1 MSMTTKIRLSPLIC
15 PRCLKTSAHAS
26 TRCVRGSMACAILC
40 RPQRA
45 GLRGAACF
53 VPHDLP
59 SSQASRL
66 PGGEAADADCA
77 GVQFSCR
84 SPFVAVRHSHR
95 VATLHSWTR
104 ACILPAHSDPRR
116 WFPVAILRRC
126 FPGST
131 PGSTYGG
138 GSMMT
143 YLIPDL
149 PSWPK
154 VSRSTGTRKSCR
166 ACKRT
171 QRRRCSDY

>member
-26 TRCVRGSMACAILC
+26 TRCVRGQWPAPYYADRNAPVCV
-40 RPQRA
+40 
-45 GLRGAACF
+45 
-53 VPHDLP
+53 VPHVSCRMICPPPKPVVYQEVRRRMPTVLACSLVVVLPSLRYATRIGWPHSIAGRVLVSCLLILIRVAGSPLRFYVAASRDLP
-59 SSQASRL
+59 
-66 PGGEAADADCA
+66 
-77 GVQFSCR
+77 
-84 SPFVAVRHSHR
+84 
-95 VATLHSWTR
+95 
-104 ACILPAHSDPRR
+104 
-116 WFPVAILRRC
+116 
-126 FPGST
+126 